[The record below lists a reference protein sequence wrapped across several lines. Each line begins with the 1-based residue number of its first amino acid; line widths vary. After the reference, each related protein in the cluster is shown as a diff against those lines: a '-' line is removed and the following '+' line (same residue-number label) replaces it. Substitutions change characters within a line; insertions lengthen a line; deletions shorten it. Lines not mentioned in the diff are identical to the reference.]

1 MILRK
6 IVCQKAKQ
14 RMRNGIMKTIDLCC
28 GIGGIRRG
36 FELAG
41 DFENVLSAEKDE
53 YACRTYQHLF
63 GDDPR
68 NDVTDETF
76 KELVLGMEYDVLL
89 AGFPCQTF
97 SRIGLRQGFR
107 DVTKGT
113 IFFDIAEIIDQ
124 TMPKVVFLE
133 NVENLVSHDGG
144 KTFKIIINTLENELN
159 YHVIGVERDDDGKL
173 RYDKKSFIRNTKNF
187 GLPQNRP
194 RVYIVAFSR
203 DYFGKHVD
211 LLPRETPTQGRKEI
225 FHSVLD
231 ILDTT
236 VPARFFL
243 SSGFLTTLEEHRVRQ
258 RSNGNGFGYQ
268 IVNDAS
274 IDRPLA
280 HTILAT
286 GGSGKERNLIY
297 DPVNGRDI
305 VGTEVSGKK
314 TPINDKC
321 IRTMTPE
328 EWGRLQGFIGYAF
341 LDENENETFSFPEK
355 MSNQQKFKQFGNSV
369 SIPLIEEMALFI
381 KDCVTLMESEFSEE
395 EKEHYKI
402 PGAMLRVQNGLRKLL
417 KNEKPKTIEKC
428 CQLVSE
434 IGLCNGFRAEDIE
447 MALGQSNVTA
457 YNYLHR
463 LERAKCVE
471 LDNDGY
477 KLRTEKKK
485 FTLEM

>member
-1 MILRK
+1 
-6 IVCQKAKQ
+6 
-14 RMRNGIMKTIDLCC
+14 MKTIDLCC

-63 GDDPR
+63 GDDSR
-68 NDVTDETF
+68 HDVTDETF
-76 KELVLGMEYDVLL
+76 KELVSQTDYDILL
-89 AGFPCQTF
+89 AGFPCQAF
-97 SRIGLRQGFR
+97 SRIGLKKGFR
-107 DVTKGT
+107 DITKGT
-113 IFFDIAEIIDQ
+113 IFFDIAEIIDR

-133 NVENLVSHDGG
+133 NVENLVSHDEGR
-144 KTFKIIINTLENELN
+144 TFEIIMNTLENELN
-159 YHVIGVERDDDGKL
+159 YHVIGVERDDEGKL
-173 RYDKKSFIRNTKNF
+173 KYNKKSFIRNTKNF

-203 DYFGKHVD
+203 DYFGKHLD
-211 LLPRETPTQGRKEI
+211 ILPEETPNQGKKEI
-225 FHSVLD
+225 FHSVLN

-243 SSGFLTTLEEHRVRQ
+243 SSGLLTTLEKHKARQ
-258 RSNGNGFGYQ
+258 KSNGNGFGYQ

-274 IDRPLA
+274 VARPLA

-297 DPVNGRDI
+297 DPVNGRNI
-305 VGTEVSGKK
+305 VGTNVPGKK
-314 TPINDKC
+314 TPINAKC

-341 LDENENETFSFPEK
+341 LDENGEETFSFPER
-355 MSNQQKFKQFGNSV
+355 MSNQQKYKQFGNSV

-381 KDCVTLMESEFSEE
+381 RDCVTRMEAEFSEE
-395 EKEHYKI
+395 EKERYKI
-402 PGAMLRVQNGLRKLL
+402 PGAMLRVQTGIRKLL
-417 KNEKPKTIEKC
+417 KDEKPKTIEKC
-428 CQLVSE
+428 CRLVSE
-434 IGLCNGFRAEDIE
+434 IGLCNGFRAEDIGT
-447 MALGQSNVTA
+447 ALGQSNVTA

-485 FTLEM
+485 FTAEI

>member
-1 MILRK
+1 MK
-6 IVCQKAKQ
+6 D
-14 RMRNGIMKTIDLCC
+14 GIMKIIDLCC

-68 NDVTDETF
+68 HDVTDESF
-76 KELVLGMEYDVLL
+76 KELVAMTSYDVLL
-89 AGFPCQTF
+89 AGFPCQAF
-97 SRIGLRQGFR
+97 SRVGLKQGFR

-113 IFFDIAEIIDQ
+113 IFFDIAEIIDC

-133 NVENLVSHDGG
+133 NVENLVSHDEGR
-144 KTFKIIINTLENELN
+144 TFKIIINTLENELN
-159 YHVIGVERDDDGKL
+159 YHVIGVEKDEKGQLK
-173 RYDKKSFIRNTKNF
+173 YDKKSFIRNTKNF

-203 DYFGKHVD
+203 DYFGNHLD
-211 LLPRETPTQGRKEI
+211 ILPKETPIQGKNEI

-231 ILDTT
+231 ILDPT
-236 VPARFFL
+236 VSETFFL
-243 SSGFLTTLEEHRVRQ
+243 SSGYLETLEKHKIRQ
-258 RSNGNGFGYQ
+258 KSNGNGFGYR
-268 IVNDAS
+268 IVNDSS
-274 IDRPLA
+274 IVRPFA

-297 DPVNGRDI
+297 DPVNGQKI
-305 VGTEVSGKK
+305 AGKKVPGKK
-314 TPINDKC
+314 TPINAKC

-341 LDENENETFSFPEK
+341 IDNNGNETFSFPEK

-369 SIPLIEEMALFI
+369 SIPLIKEMALFI
-381 KDCVTLMESEFSEE
+381 KECVKRMESEFSAEE
-395 EKEHYKI
+395 NERYEVS
-402 PGAMLRVQNGLRKLL
+402 GSMFRVQTEIRKLL
-417 KNEKPKTIEKC
+417 KDESPKTIEKC
-428 CQLVSE
+428 CWLVSE
-434 IGLCNGFRAEDIE
+434 IGLNNGFHVEDIGI
-447 MALGQSNVTA
+447 ALGQSVVTA
-457 YNYLHR
+457 YNYLHK

-471 LDNDGY
+471 LDRNGY
-477 KLRTEKKK
+477 KLRMEKKR
-485 FTLEM
+485 FTTGK

>member
-1 MILRK
+1 
-6 IVCQKAKQ
+6 
-14 RMRNGIMKTIDLCC
+14 MKTIDLCC

-53 YACRTYQHLF
+53 FACRTYQHLF

-68 NDVTDETF
+68 HDVTDETF
-76 KELVLGMEYDVLL
+76 KELVTRTEYDVLL
-89 AGFPCQTF
+89 AGFPCQAF
-97 SRIGLRQGFR
+97 SRIGLREGFLNL
-107 DVTKGT
+107 TKGT
-113 IFFDIAEIIDQ
+113 IFFDIAEIINQ

-144 KTFKIIINTLENELN
+144 QTFKTILNILEKELN
-159 YHVIGVERDDDGKL
+159 YYVIGVEKDDKGELK
-173 RYDKKSFIRNTKNF
+173 YDKKSFIRNTKNF

-203 DYFGKHVD
+203 EFFGNH
-211 LLPRETPTQGRKEI
+211 LEMLPKETPTEGRKEI

-231 ILDTT
+231 ILEPK
-236 VPARFFL
+236 VSEKYFL
-243 SSGFLTTLEEHRVRQ
+243 SSGFLKTLEDHKARQ
-258 RSNGNGFGYQ
+258 KTNGNGFGYR
-268 IVNDAS
+268 IVNES
-274 IDRPLA
+274 TVDRPLA

-297 DPVNGRDI
+297 DPVNGKDI
-305 VGTEVSGKK
+305 VGKVVSSKK

-341 LDENENETFSFPEK
+341 LDENGTDRFSFPEK
-355 MSNQQKFKQFGNSV
+355 MSDQQKFKQFGNSV

-381 KDCVTLMESEFSEE
+381 KECVNRMENEFSEE
-395 EKEHYKI
+395 EKARYQKPGVELKI
-402 PGAMLRVQNGLRKLL
+402 KARVQEALGDARTG
-417 KNEKPKTIEKC
+417 TIEKC
-428 CQLVSE
+428 DRLISE
-434 IGLCNGFRAEDIE
+434 IGLDKEFRAKDIKTV
-447 MALGQSNVTA
+447 LGQSEATA
-457 YNYLHR
+457 YQYLRR

-471 LDNDGY
+471 SDGDGY
-477 KLRTEKKK
+477 RLKVEKKK
-485 FTLEM
+485 FTAEA